1 MPTSARVDQLRRDP
15 HAIGHATDA
24 ALQDTTNAQLASD
37 RSDVNVLSLISESR
51 IARDDETPD
60 ILVNGSTAIDGAL
73 EGGCSPA
80 TSCTRALDV
89 SLGRHFQIWIRRSMF
104 FTLTLPASV
113 KTALTRPSMLSFTID
128 VIQMPP
134 GSAKASTR
142 TRH

>member
-73 EGGCSPA
+73 EGGLA